1 MYKCRNHLKCLSL
14 VAQNGVQLEIGLF
27 KSLYM
32 SRVILQ
38 TLGFR
43 MEAALAEMAF
53 DDAKDVEDDND
64 FVNDKGA
71 VIRLILLVIISDFHR
86 SGRGHIWFRL

>member
-1 MYKCRNHLKCLSL
+1 
-14 VAQNGVQLEIGLF
+14 
-27 KSLYM
+27 
-32 SRVILQ
+32 
-38 TLGFR
+38 

-71 VIRLILLVIISDFHR
+71 VIIRLTYSLGLNF
-86 SGRGHIWFRL
+86 

>member
-1 MYKCRNHLKCLSL
+1 
-14 VAQNGVQLEIGLF
+14 
-27 KSLYM
+27 
-32 SRVILQ
+32 
-38 TLGFR
+38 

-71 VIRLILLVIISDFHR
+71 VISLTPLIIIFDFHP
-86 SGRGHIWFRL
+86 SGRGHICFRL

>member
-1 MYKCRNHLKCLSL
+1 
-14 VAQNGVQLEIGLF
+14 
-27 KSLYM
+27 
-32 SRVILQ
+32 
-38 TLGFR
+38 
-43 MEAALAEMAF
+43 MEAALAEMTF

-71 VIRLILLVIISDFHR
+71 VIRLSFFVLISNFHP

>member
-1 MYKCRNHLKCLSL
+1 
-14 VAQNGVQLEIGLF
+14 
-27 KSLYM
+27 
-32 SRVILQ
+32 
-38 TLGFR
+38 

-71 VIRLILLVIISDFHR
+71 VIRLALLVIISDFHP
-86 SGRGHIWFRL
+86 SGRGHIWF

>member
-1 MYKCRNHLKCLSL
+1 
-14 VAQNGVQLEIGLF
+14 
-27 KSLYM
+27 
-32 SRVILQ
+32 
-38 TLGFR
+38 
-43 MEAALAEMAF
+43 MEAALAEMTF

-71 VIRLILLVIISDFHR
+71 VIRIILLVIISDFHL

>member
-1 MYKCRNHLKCLSL
+1 
-14 VAQNGVQLEIGLF
+14 
-27 KSLYM
+27 
-32 SRVILQ
+32 
-38 TLGFR
+38 

-53 DDAKDVEDDND
+53 NDAPKDAEDDND

-71 VIRLILLVIISDFHR
+71 VISFTLLVVISEFHP